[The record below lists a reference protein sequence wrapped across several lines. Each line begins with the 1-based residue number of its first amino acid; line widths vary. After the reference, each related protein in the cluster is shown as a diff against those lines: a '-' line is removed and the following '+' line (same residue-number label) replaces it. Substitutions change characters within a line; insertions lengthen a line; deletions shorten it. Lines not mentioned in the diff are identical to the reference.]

1 MSGKKA
7 LVILSPG
14 AEEMETVISVDVLRR
29 AKISVTL
36 AGIAS
41 SEPVTCSRDVRIV
54 PDMSL
59 EEAATKGPYDVI
71 VLPGGLGGSKK
82 LAESQRVK
90 ELLEAQEKSGQY
102 IAAVC
107 AAPSA
112 LLAHGIAKVRRNW
125 RLAYENNL
133 PSSLPQG
140 KQLTSHPCVQQ
151 QLEES
156 GQYSY
161 SEARVC
167 CDGTIITSRGP
178 GSCFEFALAIVS
190 ALVGEQ
196 VAMDI
201 SGPMMLPKN

>member
-1 MSGKKA
+1 MATTGAKKKKLNFDLLQTKMSGKKA

-125 RLAYENNL
+125 RLAM
-133 PSSLPQG
+133 
-140 KQLTSHPCVQQ
+140 
-151 QLEES
+151 
-156 GQYSY
+156 
-161 SEARVC
+161 R
-167 CDGTIITSRGP
+167 ITSRP
-178 GSCFEFALAIVS
+178 PSLRAS
-190 ALVGEQ
+190 
-196 VAMDI
+196 
-201 SGPMMLPKN
+201 S